1 MDKGWI
7 KLHRKITE
15 NPLYFSE
22 PFTRMQ
28 AWIDMLILAAHDEN
42 FFYVRGN
49 RVNINKGEIGYSQ
62 ENLAKRWKWSRGRVS
77 RFIKQLETDGMIV
90 QQKSKIITTISIA
103 NYHTYQHGGTT
114 DDTTNS
120 TTDGRQ
126 TVQQTDINKNVKND
140 KNNIDTNVSM
150 SNEQVHPTQKEGI
163 NYKNLIE
170 FFNEKTNGVFG
181 LVRYPISEKRKESIR
196 ARIREHG
203 KQAFAEMIEKAV
215 QSDFLKGEN
224 SRGFGATFDW
234 LIKPNNF
241 QKVIEGNYD
250 NRINNGRPK
259 QQGNNESLA
268 RSVAA
273 GIARAKYERDKCVQ

>member
-1 MDKGWI
+1 MDSGWI
-7 KLHRKITE
+7 KLYRKITE

-28 AWIDMLILAAHDEN
+28 AWIDMLILAAHNDN

-49 RVNINKGEIGYSQ
+49 RVNISKGEIGYSQ

-126 TVQQTDINKNVKND
+126 TVQQTDINKNVKNE
-140 KNNIDTNVSM
+140 KNVKEEYGLSDEFAVIVKDWFDYKKERRESYKSEKSKSAFVLKLKKLSGDNPIMARKIIEQSM
-150 SNEQVHPTQKEGI
+150 AN
-163 NYKNLIE
+163 NWA
-170 FFNEKTNGVFG
+170 GVF
-181 LVRYPISEKRKESIR
+181 E
-196 ARIREHG
+196 
-203 KQAFAEMIEKAV
+203 
-215 QSDFLKGEN
+215 LKI
-224 SRGFGATFDW
+224 TD
-234 LIKPNNF
+234 
-241 QKVIEGNYD
+241 
-250 NRINNGRPK
+250 K
-259 QQGNNESLA
+259 QQQ
-268 RSVAA
+268 
-273 GIARAKYERDKCVQ
+273 YETKRYQKLR